1 MTEINDFLNQ
11 NICKYLV
18 DYFQNNI
25 DRSQVYNKRFK
36 ILLDKINDDNVILNV
51 VKLYKN
57 LRPQQILKNIELI
70 KCPKGESMDWH
81 KDTPFY
87 DVTSI
92 TYLNQGYEG
101 GLTYIEDYCVNS
113 QTGKII
119 LFDSSKKHK
128 VTELKEGSRFVLIAW
143 YKNG

>member
-1 MTEINDFLNQ
+1 MTEIDDFLNQ

-18 DYFQNNI
+18 DYFKNNV
-25 DRSQVYNKRFK
+25 DKSQVFNKRYK
-36 ILLDKINDDNVILNV
+36 ILLDKINDDNVILNI

-81 KDTPFY
+81 TDTAFY
-87 DVTSI
+87 DITSI
-92 TYLNQGYEG
+92 TYLNQDYKG
-101 GLTYIEDYCVNS
+101 GSTYVEDYCVKS

-128 VTELKEGSRFVLIAW
+128 VTELKEGSRFVLLAW
-143 YKNG
+143 YSNG

>member
-87 DVTSI
+87 DITSI
-92 TYLNQGYEG
+92 TYLNQGYKG